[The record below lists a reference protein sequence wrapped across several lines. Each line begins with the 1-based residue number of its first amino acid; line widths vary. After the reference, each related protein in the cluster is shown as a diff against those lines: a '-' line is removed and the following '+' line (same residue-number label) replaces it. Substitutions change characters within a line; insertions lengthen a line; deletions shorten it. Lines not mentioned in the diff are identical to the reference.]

1 MNTFLPTHTGA
12 NRRGGRWVRV
22 CVRAPTEREH
32 IQSVLLLVLGGRVC
46 EGTQVGKR
54 GTEKDG

>member
-1 MNTFLPTHTGA
+1 MGTC
-12 NRRGGRWVRV
+12 V
-22 CVRAPTEREH
+22 CVRAPTAREH